1 MGSYAT
7 FTQYP
12 STKAD
17 VDIAN
22 VQDQEPKARA
32 QEDILPPFS
41 TLTTD
46 DERERKAESRD
57 PGTFVVVANL
67 TSFADL
73 PEYRD
78 ESLGSLRRGSAN
90 SEYDG
95 DISGQNSLSGSV
107 AEESDDPN
115 VSLVHTTDVT
125 GASRSNFQW
134 HCADQLGF
142 ILYLIND

>member
-1 MGSYAT
+1 M
-7 FTQYP
+7 
-12 STKAD
+12 
-17 VDIAN
+17 
-22 VQDQEPKARA
+22 
-32 QEDILPPFS
+32 PPFS

-78 ESLGSLRRGSAN
+78 ESLGSLRRGSTY
-90 SEYDG
+90 SEGDTDG
-95 DISGQNSLSGSV
+95 QTSLSGSI

-115 VSLVHTTDVT
+115 VSLVYT
-125 GASRSNFQW
+125 ANP
-134 HCADQLGF
+134 
-142 ILYLIND
+142 I